1 MKTQT
6 PDYYRLL
13 GLTPQATVQEI
24 KRAYRRLARRYHPD
38 ANPPERKEWAEA
50 RMRLL
55 NEAYEVLGRP
65 KSRAAYDQGRRP
77 WWKGPPSPPRPRR
90 STRTYT
96 PPPRSSDDP
105 WVDEVFAQSEAWA
118 RDSFRSRAKDFFTWD
133 YILRT
138 ERGLPPWATK
148 TLIIV
153 LPALIGS
160 VLAVFLSALM
170 AEPNSFPVLGWY
182 FRILFPSPSD
192 LAINFIAVTVT
203 ILIGYLFFKLWYIYY
218 R

>member
-1 MKTQT
+1 MKAKP

-13 GLTPQATVQEI
+13 GLTPEATAQEI

-55 NEAYEVLGRP
+55 NEAYEVLGRLR
-65 KSRAAYDQGRRP
+65 SRATYDQSRRS
-77 WWKGPPSPPRPRR
+77 WWEVPLSPSRTRR
-90 STRTYT
+90 STWTYT
-96 PPPRSSDDP
+96 PPPRSSNDP
-105 WVDEVFAQSEAWA
+105 WVEEVFTQSEAWV
-118 RDSFRSRAKDFFTWD
+118 RQSFRSRAKDFFTWD
-133 YILRT
+133 YIVRT

-148 TLIIV
+148 TLIVV

-160 VLAVFLSALM
+160 VFAVFLSALM
-170 AEPNSFPVLGWY
+170 TDPNSFPVLGWY
-182 FRILFPSPSD
+182 FQILFPSPFD
-192 LAINFIAVTVT
+192 LVINFIAVTIT
-203 ILIGYLFFKLWYIYY
+203 ILIGYVLFKFWYNCS